1 MYTASFRQLDYLSMA
16 QQHKL
21 AALADEAE
29 RNRMLAEMA
38 EQSTD
43 MISRHTPERGCFV
56 YASPAI
62 THLLGYSVEEIIGV
76 SAYDLY
82 HPDDVENF
90 RRRTRNVN
98 YSRGLY
104 THTYRFRSK
113 SGDYVWLESTSR
125 TIRDKHSGKIKEILV
140 VSRDI
145 SHRIQAD
152 QTNRRL
158 VQVMESTSDMVIFT
172 SLQHEVTYLNEAAR
186 LCLGLGT
193 GHKAPEN
200 LHLQQIFPEPDLQ
213 QLLAHALAQAS
224 INGSWRGE
232 LNLCRVTDQ
241 TPIPVSLE
249 VLAHLSMT
257 AEPEYFSL
265 VAHDLTETR
274 AAEAKLT
281 QYQAEID
288 HAGRMVAMGELAS
301 SLAHELN
308 QPLTAIVNYL
318 RGIERRFGQEAH
330 INWADIEYPI
340 KKTTATAL
348 RAGEIIHRMMD
359 FTRQREPFKKELF
372 GLADVI
378 EDLVEFCAPKAKR
391 QQVRFETDVPAS
403 IPLVETDRIQVE
415 QVLLNLMVN
424 AIEAYPAD
432 ADPRNKVVA
441 INVSQYDADHLQVQ
455 VKDNGVGL
463 PQEAEK
469 VFERFFTTKA
479 SGLGI
484 GLAISR
490 SLIETL
496 GGELWAEHNPDG
508 GTSFYFTLMIDTAS

>member
-1 MYTASFRQLDYLSMA
+1 MYTLPFRQLSSLNMLSMA
-16 QQHKL
+16 QQTKL
-21 AALADEAE
+21 TALADETE

-43 MISRHTPERGCFV
+43 MISRHTPDRGCFI

-90 RRRTRNVN
+90 KRRTRNVN

-113 SGDYVWLESTSR
+113 SGEYIWLESTSR
-125 TIRDKHSGKIKEILV
+125 TIRDKHSGEIKEILV

-145 SHRIQAD
+145 SHRILAD

-158 VQVMESTSDMVIFT
+158 VQVMESTSDMVIFA
-172 SLQHEVTYLNEAAR
+172 SLQHRVKYINEAAR
-186 LCLGLGT
+186 NTLSLH
-193 GHKAPEN
+193 HKQPEN
-200 LHLQQIFPEPDLQ
+200 LELSELFPEADYQ
-213 QLLAHALAQAS
+213 QLLQHALVKAS
-224 INGSWRGE
+224 LHGSWRGE
-232 LNLCRVTDQ
+232 LSMRQLNSSVA
-241 TPIPVSLE
+241 IPVSIE
-249 VLAHLSMT
+249 VLAHMSMT
-257 AEPEYFSL
+257 AELDYFSL
-265 VAHDLTETR
+265 VAHDLTEAR

-281 QYQAEID
+281 QYQTEIN

-318 RGIERRFGQEAH
+318 RGIERRFGQEAN
-330 INWADIEYPI
+330 IAWADVEYPI
-340 KKTTATAL
+340 KKATATAL

-372 GLADVI
+372 GLGDVI
-378 EDLVEFCAPKAKR
+378 EDLVEFCHPKAKR
-391 QQVRFETDVPAS
+391 QHVRFETTVPAD

-424 AIEAYPAD
+424 AIEAYAD
-432 ADPRNKVVA
+432 CPDGRDKV
-441 INVSQYDADHLQVQ
+441 IQITVSQYDTAHLQVQ
-455 VKDNGVGL
+455 VKDFGMGL
-463 PQEAEK
+463 PAEADK
-469 VFERFFTTKA
+469 VFERFFTTKS

-490 SLIETL
+490 SLIEAL
-496 GGELWAEHNPDG
+496 GGELWAQNNPEG
-508 GTSFYFTLMIDTAS
+508 GTSFYFTLMTSI